1 MHKKQNKL
9 FKHLY
14 RTIKINF
21 LYSFTSIL
29 ILFLYS
35 LVSIFPQAAKSS
47 LPAKQAPIAEKKIS
61 KEEPKKNIFQN
72 EDIFSQSD
80 SYSYELEKKIQT
92 WKLEEIETYAVSN
105 NPLYLAEKQNIG
117 MARGDLITSALYRN
131 PVLSYQQQFIP
142 LNVTESFT
150 SHGPSV
156 GTNGV
161 AYQNYRQNLPGGV
174 GGPQELAPSVSWEYD
189 FGIIRN
195 QKMKVATQQF
205 QGQIAQFADFDRMF
219 RLRLRQNYWLH
230 LYLTELINFQKEFY
244 ENYQDLLDLNRFRA
258 EKGDIALL
266 EYDRLELERIRIERD
281 YKDADILRAQIAKEL
296 RLLIGVAPS
305 NQILNFRG
313 KLQFNTTQELGI
325 NLSDFNIEDRPDLQ
339 ALKSKAIQNKLTIDL
354 RKKEGYT
361 SYLNFGGEVRLKG
374 NEQYAGVYASI
385 PLKVF
390 DRNQGEILK
399 AEENYKKSQLEVEY
413 KRKQIYSEI
422 RAALREVIAREELL
436 LNYREIK
443 LLDKNKDVQEKY
455 RLAYIRGASNLV
467 TFLEA
472 EKNYFTVLKGYFE
485 QLYLYYNSIEVFRA
499 AIGKLGNINE

>member
-1 MHKKQNKL
+1 M
-9 FKHLY
+9 
-14 RTIKINF
+14 
-21 LYSFTSIL
+21 
-29 ILFLYS
+29 
-35 LVSIFPQAAKSS
+35 
-47 LPAKQAPIAEKKIS
+47 PAKQALPAEKKTAKDDS
-61 KEEPKKNIFQN
+61 KKNAVPIL
-72 EDIFSQSD
+72 DIYTASE
-80 SYSYELEKKIQT
+80 SYSIEIEKKIQA
-92 WKLEEIETYAVSN
+92 WRLEEIESYAIAN
-105 NPLYLAEKQNIG
+105 NPLYLSEKQNIG
-117 MARGDLITSALYRN
+117 MARGDLITSALYKN

-142 LNVTESFT
+142 LNVTETFT
-150 SHGPSV
+150 SSGYSA

-161 AYQNYRQNLPGGV
+161 AYQNSKQNLPGGV
-174 GGPQELAPSVSWEYD
+174 GGPQELAPSLSWEYD

-205 QGQIAQFADFDRMF
+205 QGQIAQFADFDRLF

-244 ENYQDLLDLNRFRA
+244 DNYQDLLDLNRFRA

-296 RLLIGVAPS
+296 RLLIGIAPS

-313 KLQFNTTQELGI
+313 KLEFYNTQELGI
-325 NLSDFNIEDRPDLQ
+325 NLQDFNIEDRPDLQ
-339 ALKSKAIQNKLTIDL
+339 ALKSKAVQNKLTIDL
-354 RKKEGYT
+354 RKKEGYS

-374 NEQYAGVYASI
+374 NEQYAGIFASI

-422 RAALREVIAREELL
+422 RAALRELTAREELL
-436 LNYREIK
+436 SNYRDIK
-443 LLDKNKDVQEKY
+443 LLEKNKDVQEKY

-499 AIGKLGNINE
+499 AIGKLGSINE